1 MTSGAHTH
9 LDHRG
14 IVEIVEYKMRE
25 ICGDGRGRGGGGKSL
40 NALVK
45 RVDEPTKNEN
55 EWKRIFEMERWD
67 ISEQ

>member
-1 MTSGAHTH
+1 MTNGVPAY
-9 LDHRG
+9 LDHRST
-14 IVEIVEYKMRE
+14 VQIVEYKMRE
-25 ICGDGRGRGGGGKSL
+25 ICGDGGGGKSF

-67 ISEQ
+67 VSEQ